1 MKTNLM
7 DIIYGVIKNKNINM
21 KNIKTFEGFFS
32 KSKKQ
37 NIWSDLEI
45 DELESRGFELQ
56 NNIYSYIPDIL
67 VKNLRKITIEKS
79 YDIYNVYLKS
89 YDSES
94 DTTEEFY
101 LFDEVLQFIDNYIPK
116 EEQNFRN
123 NLKKINEI

>member
-1 MKTNLM
+1 
-7 DIIYGVIKNKNINM
+7 M

-37 NIWSDLEI
+37 NIWSDIEI

-56 NNIYSYIPDIL
+56 NNIYSYIPDIK
-67 VKNLRKITIEKS
+67 VKYLRKITIEKTAHF
-79 YDIYNVYLKS
+79 YEVYIKS
-89 YDSES
+89 SNTES
-94 DTTEEFY
+94 DMTEKIF
-101 LFDEVLQFIDNYIPK
+101 LFDELLHFIDRYIPK

>member
-1 MKTNLM
+1 
-7 DIIYGVIKNKNINM
+7 M

-101 LFDEVLQFIDNYIPK
+101 LFDDVLQFIDNYIPK

>member
-1 MKTNLM
+1 MKTSLM
-7 DIIYGVIKNKNINM
+7 VIIYGVIKNNKINM

-37 NIWSDLEI
+37 NIWSELEI

-101 LFDEVLQFIDNYIPK
+101 LFDDVLQFIDNYIPK